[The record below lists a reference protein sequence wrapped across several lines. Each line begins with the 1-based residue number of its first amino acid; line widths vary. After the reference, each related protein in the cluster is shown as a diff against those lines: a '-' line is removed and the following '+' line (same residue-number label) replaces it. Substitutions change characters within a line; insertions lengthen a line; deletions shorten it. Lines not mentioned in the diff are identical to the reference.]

1 MNIERLQT
9 VRDTIAANADQY
21 DQDIYLHP
29 CGSPACIAGWAAH
42 LSLREGERLT
52 VRGPAL
58 GSYVV
63 DENDLMEHVE
73 WRARE
78 WLDLT
83 RNERIDMFYGEPIDY
98 RDDNG
103 MLHSRTSTVG
113 EALAMLDNAIKRQK
127 VQWEDL
133 ST

>member
-21 DQDIYLHP
+21 EQDQYLHP

-42 LSLREGERLT
+42 LSLKGDEILT

-73 WRARE
+73 TRARE
-78 WLDLT
+78 WLDLA
-83 RNERIDMFYGEPIDY
+83 REEAIEMFWGEPIDY

-103 MLHSRTSTVG
+103 MQCCRPSTVE
-113 EALAMLDNAIKRQK
+113 EALAMLDNAIKREK
-127 VQWEDL
+127 VEWPDL
-133 ST
+133 SA